1 MSTSASPVVF
11 KIAGINFDHMHIG
24 DLLRMAREH
33 PQAEIVGVAHG
44 DLSRVAPVADMLGIP
59 TDRRFTDYRQC
70 LETTRPDIVVLC
82 PATAHHAAWVERV
95 APYNT
100 HVLVEKPFASCLAD
114 ADRMIRAM
122 ETTGKTLVINW
133 PLAWYPPHLMTKRL
147 IDAGHIGDVREV
159 HYYDGNRGPLRHIAD
174 KVEIGPDEAARQ
186 KSQSWWYQR
195 ASGGGS
201 LLDYLGYGTTLGTW
215 FHGGRAPLEVTCL
228 TDAQSGLEVD
238 EHSITIARY
247 ETGLSKYETRWGTFT
262 DPWTTQPQPK
272 CGFAVVGASGTIS
285 SYDYEPIIRVQTR
298 DHPDAHEMPVDVIAP
313 PYQNPIQYMIHC
325 LTTGEQIDGP
335 ISPALS
341 RIGQQI
347 VDTAAASA
355 QQKRAL
361 PLFT

>member
-1 MSTSASPVVF
+1 MSTSASPALF
-11 KIAGINFDHMHIG
+11 KIAGINFDHMHMG
-24 DLLRMAREH
+24 DLLRVAREH
-33 PQAEIVGVAHG
+33 PQAEIVGVAHS
-44 DLSRVAPVADMLGIP
+44 DLSRVAPVADALDIP

-70 LETTRPDIVVLC
+70 LESTRPDIVLLC
-82 PATAHHAAWVERV
+82 PATAHHAEWVERV

-100 HVLVEKPFASCLAD
+100 HILVEKPFASCLAD

-122 ETTGKTLVINW
+122 AMTGKTLVINW
-133 PLAWYPPHLMTKRL
+133 PLAWYPPHITTKRL

-174 KVEIGPDEAARQ
+174 KIEIGSEEAARQ

-228 TDAQSGLEVD
+228 TDAQPGLEVD

-272 CGFAVVGASGTIS
+272 CGFVVVGTTGTIS
-285 SYDYEPIIRVQTR
+285 SYDYEPIIHVQTR
-298 DHPDAHEMPVDVIAP
+298 DHPEPRGMPVDVIAP
-313 PYQNPIQYMIHC
+313 PYQNPIQYLIHC
-325 LTTGEQIDGP
+325 LTTGEQIEGP
-335 ISPALS
+335 ISPILS

-361 PLFT
+361 SLLT